1 MGDLG
6 KFIVAK
12 GVKKLPKVQKIA
24 QSGHTDSKVRYCPVN
39 HYTVFQQDC
48 LVALMGASGKGAS
61 ANHAVFLQKKLGH
74 SRPHFLIVVFSIQ
87 LTVNV
92 QKKFCWWLIWNRG
105 PLELEATILPTE
117 PQSLPKTML
126 LAKVKVDQM
135 KATRLWG
142 GPGVGVDKKVT
153 CPTGRNYI

>member
-6 KFIVAK
+6 KYIVAK

-92 QKKFCWWLIWNRG
+92 QNKIL
-105 PLELEATILPTE
+105 PMTYLEPRTSGIGSNHSTNWATIIA
-117 PQSLPKTML
+117 QNH
-126 LAKVKVDQM
+126 A
-135 KATRLWG
+135 
-142 GPGVGVDKKVT
+142 VG
-153 CPTGRNYI
+153 